1 MSKLQ
6 VEIKHTFEVQ
16 IWTQRAKIGPEI
28 RVFAILSS
36 LFHYCSFKLHG
47 MIAWI
52 NVYVLVEVK
61 RMKKKKKNTGGPDL
75 AKRVKIGPEIRFFP
89 IFSSLLYQFSLKL
102 HRIIA
107 WIDVYLLV

>member
-52 NVYVLVEVK
+52 NVYVLVDVK
-61 RMKKKKKNTGGPDL
+61 RMKTKNKKHWRSRFGQTGKNW
-75 AKRVKIGPEIRFFP
+75 ARN
-89 IFSSLLYQFSLKL
+89 
-102 HRIIA
+102 
-107 WIDVYLLV
+107 